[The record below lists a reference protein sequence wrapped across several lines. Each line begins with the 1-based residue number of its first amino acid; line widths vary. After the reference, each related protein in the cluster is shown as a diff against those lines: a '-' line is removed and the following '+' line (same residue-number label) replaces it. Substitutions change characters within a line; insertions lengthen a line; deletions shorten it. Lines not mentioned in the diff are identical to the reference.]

1 MAQKKKNR
9 DDGFAIGL
17 LSAFLLMAGF
27 GAGATL
33 SDQCSGDSSGGDAGG
48 DIPEVTT
55 CNDGIDNDNDGMTD
69 SQDPECDPMSPEY
82 DDNEN
87 GNVG

>member
-1 MAQKKKNR
+1 
-9 DDGFAIGL
+9 
-17 LSAFLLMAGF
+17 MAGF

-33 SDQCSGDSSGGDAGG
+33 SDQSTGDSSGGGSGG

-82 DDNEN
+82 DDNES

>member
-17 LSAFLLMAGF
+17 LIAFLLMAGF

-33 SDQCSGDSSGGDAGG
+33 SDQSSGDSDGGDM
-48 DIPEVTT
+48 PQVTT
-55 CNDGIDNDNDGMTD
+55 CNDGIDNDNDGLTD
-69 SQDPECDPMSPEY
+69 SQDPECDPMSPEF
-82 DDNEN
+82 DENEN

>member
-17 LSAFLLMAGF
+17 LIAFLLMAGF

-33 SDQCSGDSSGGDAGG
+33 SDQSSGDSSGGDAGG

-82 DDNEN
+82 EDNEN